1 MKYYMFRLSFPYGVH
16 FGDGNLDSSNMTFHA
31 DTLFSALFIEAVKSG
46 EQVAQQLLENT
57 KKGNVVLSDAFP
69 YIGDTYYLPKPLVY
83 IQRNED
89 VGNSVLKKKAKKL
102 NYVPVDKME
111 EYLQGELDIKKEG
124 DKFACLG
131 SGQVKASVAIKGLED
146 TEPYYVGTYSYAED
160 NGLYFFAGLEE
171 EFEDAFLD
179 LLDML
184 SFSGIGGKRSSGYG
198 RFEVM
203 KMVPVPKERF
213 ATTSSDKGYMLLSAS
228 LPKAEEMA
236 QALENAEYLVEKRS
250 GFVQSQSFLAA
261 RKKSEQYFLKAGS
274 RFMHPFEG
282 DIYEVSVGGEHPV
295 YRYGK
300 AMFWAL

>member
-1 MKYYMFRLSFPYGVH
+1 MNYTSYRLEFFNGVR
-16 FGDGNLDSSNMTFHA
+16 FGHGNLDSTDISFHA

-69 YIGDTYYLPKPLVY
+69 YIGDTYYLPKPLVC

-124 DKFACLG
+124 DKFASLG
-131 SGQVKASVAIKGLED
+131 SGQVKVSVAIKGLED

-171 EFEDAFLD
+171 ELEDVFLD

-213 ATTSSDKGYMLLSAS
+213 ATTSSDKGYMLLSTS

-236 QALENAEYLVEKRS
+236 RALENAEYLVEKRS
-250 GFVQSQSFLAA
+250 GFVQSQSVLAA

>member
-171 EFEDAFLD
+171 ELED
-179 LLDML
+179 
-184 SFSGIGGKRSSGYG
+184 I
-198 RFEVM
+198 VI
-203 KMVPVPKERF
+203 
-213 ATTSSDKGYMLLSAS
+213 YMRI
-228 LPKAEEMA
+228 K
-236 QALENAEYLVEKRS
+236 N
-250 GFVQSQSFLAA
+250 
-261 RKKSEQYFLKAGS
+261 
-274 RFMHPFEG
+274 
-282 DIYEVSVGGEHPV
+282 
-295 YRYGK
+295 
-300 AMFWAL
+300 

>member
-1 MKYYMFRLSFPYGVH
+1 MQKIMG
-16 FGDGNLDSSNMTFHA
+16 
-31 DTLFSALFIEAVKSG
+31 
-46 EQVAQQLLENT
+46 
-57 KKGNVVLSDAFP
+57 
-69 YIGDTYYLPKPLVY
+69 YI
-83 IQRNED
+83 
-89 VGNSVLKKKAKKL
+89 
-102 NYVPVDKME
+102 
-111 EYLQGELDIKKEG
+111 
-124 DKFACLG
+124 
-131 SGQVKASVAIKGLED
+131 
-146 TEPYYVGTYSYAED
+146 
-160 NGLYFFAGLEE
+160 FAGLEE

-250 GFVQSQSFLAA
+250 GFVQSQSFLVA